1 MKELLSCSHPF
12 SKQAVEHVQS
22 HLSKKQVTSTL
33 FQPYIEEICESL
45 RGDIFQKFLESDK
58 FTRFCQWKNVELN
71 IHLTMNDFS
80 VHRIIGRGG
89 FGEVYGCRKADTGK
103 MYAMKCLDKKR
114 IKMKQGETL
123 ALNERIML
131 SLVSTGDCP
140 FIVCMTYAFHTPDKL
155 CFILDLMNGGDLHYH
170 LSQHG
175 VFSEKEMRFYAT
187 EIILGLEHMHSRFV
201 VYRDLKPANILL
213 DEHGHVRISDLGL
226 ACDFSKK
233 KPHASVGTHGY
244 MAPEVLQKGTA
255 YDSSADWFSLGCM
268 LFKLLRGHS
277 PFRQHKTKDKHEID
291 RMTLTMNVEL
301 PDTFSPDLKSLLE
314 GLLQR
319 EVSQR
324 LGCHGSGAQEVKG
337 HGFFKGIDWQH
348 VYLQKYPPPLI
359 PPRGEV
365 NAADAFDIG
374 SFDEED
380 TKGVKLLD
388 GDQELYRN
396 FPLVVSER
404 WQQEVTETVYEA
416 VNADTDKVEAR
427 KRAKNKQLGH
437 EEDYALGKDCLLHGY
452 MLKLGNPFLT
462 QWQRRYF
469 YLFPNRLEWRG
480 EGESRACVHPSH
492 VLRVSLEPH
501 SVLSGGSAISAH
513 QLNASPPQQGCLS
526 MAISSRLAL
535 WEQKIREEDK
545 TPPPSSPPPLFS
557 VIPGGFIRQ
566 LVRETEKESKEARRR
581 KQAVLASPEQ
591 EIPEVSTSPP
601 NSKTNRG
608 TKSGSQQIPQD
619 SQSAPPQG
627 TSIPGKGSQGAGST
641 APALMTSIN
650 GEKPQESGPTATPA
664 KKSLPFRRG
673 VLGGDVL
680 LMVARLDPG
689 APQPEQRTQPRDPP
703 TCKTPPAVTDP
714 GGEKQGE
721 TPGSPSGSQVST
733 ENLASKPEK
742 TRTGGLGDPG
752 QGSEGEKGG
761 RGPQTKGL
769 KGGEPQGKEEQRT
782 RPQTQGAGDGGQP
795 GAEEKEG
802 GDPPRKTEKG
812 GLPKDVGTEEKPSGP
827 RVQVRKWG
835 GSLGRKSKWG
845 GPQSKKDK
853 GGELGAGSEEPAG
866 GTAQGS
872 LPPPGGAPGEPEAA
886 GAPGRTGEPCARPE
900 EARGAAGAPEEV
912 ATEGPS
918 LAAAGQEDAPQGRA
932 QEPCARAQD
941 GDGPGLPQLDRSP
954 RPAETP
960 GVGQTQPEEGTA
972 LQEDSRGGQ
981 SGDSDQAPEDR
992 WYQAEKVWLVQKDGF
1007 TLATVLKP
1015 DEGTADLPAGRVRL
1029 CLDTDQTITE
1039 VDEEHVHRANPP
1051 ELDQAEDLAS
1061 LISVN
1066 ESSVLN
1072 TLLHRYRAQLPHTCS
1087 GPDLIVL
1094 QPQGPLAPPEAK
1106 VPRGRRDGLPAH
1118 VCSLAQRAYWELLSQ
1133 RRDHSIV
1140 ALGRSGAGKT
1150 TCCKQVLEHLVA
1162 MAGSVD
1168 GRVSVE
1174 KIRAAFT
1181 VLRAF
1186 GSVSTG
1192 HSRSAT
1198 RFSMVMSL
1206 DFNAMGRITA
1216 AQLQTML
1223 LEKSRVARQ
1232 PEGEGNFK
1240 VFSQMLAGLDLDLR
1254 TELNL
1259 HQTAESSTF
1268 GMGVWSKP
1276 EDKQKA
1282 GAAFAQLRG
1291 AMETLGISESEQ
1303 RAIWRVLAAIYH
1315 LGVAGACKVGRKQF
1329 MRFEWANHAAVAL
1342 GCEFEEL
1349 NTATFKHHLRQ
1360 IIEQVMSRPRPRG
1373 LEEEEA
1379 SPGLK
1384 MMGVECVEG
1393 MAGGLY
1399 QELFAAVVS
1408 LINRSFSSHH
1418 LSMASIM
1425 VVDSPGFQNPRHQGK
1440 DRAATFEELCH
1451 NYAQERLQ
1459 LLFHQS
1465 TFVSTLER
1473 LREEDV
1479 PVKFDLPESSPATT
1493 VAVVDQK
1500 PSQVHLPA
1508 GGGAEDARGLL
1519 WVLDEEV
1526 RVEGSS
1532 DSVVLERL
1540 RVAFEKGA
1548 GGEGTSALRTC
1559 EQPLQCEIAHQ
1570 LGQDPVRYD
1579 LTGWLHKAK
1588 PNLSALDAP
1597 QVLQHSKR
1605 EELQSLF
1612 QARAKLP
1619 PVCRAVAG
1627 LEGTSEQASL
1637 RSRVVR
1643 RTFAS
1648 SLGAV
1653 RRRAPCSHIKLQMDA
1668 LVNLVKRSR
1677 LHFIHCLTPTPT
1689 VESRGRQGSPTPPQP
1704 DGDQPGADQPLSL
1717 DIPALRVQLAGS
1729 HILEALRLHR
1739 TGFADHMGLA
1749 QFRRRFQAL
1758 DPALPKKLLSTS
1770 EGMDKRKAV
1779 EQLLLTLDL
1788 EKTAVAL
1795 GHSQVFLKAG
1805 VVSRLER
1812 QREKLASQSIVLFQA
1827 ACKGF
1832 LSRQEFKKLKI
1843 RRLAAHCI
1851 QKNVAAFLAVKD
1863 WPWWQLFGAL
1873 RPLLSATIGTEQ
1885 LRAKEEEL
1893 TMLRQK
1899 LEKSIKSR
1907 TELRQNT
1914 DRLESQI
1921 ADLTTELADERFKG
1935 DVACQAL
1942 ESERAE
1948 RLQAFREAQELKSKY
1963 EQVQKKLGEVEKQ
1976 LEEAQQ
1982 KIQLNDLERSHA
1994 AGADEWQM
2002 RFDCAQMENEF
2013 LRKRLQQCEERL
2025 DSELTS
2031 RKELE
2036 QKLAELQSAYE
2047 EARKAA
2053 HQLKRKCHCLT
2064 WDLEDTRVLLENQQ
2078 SRNHELQKKQKKF
2091 DMQLAQALGES
2102 VFEKSM
2108 REKVSQEN
2116 SSVRWELGQLQQQV
2130 KQKEQETM
2138 KLRQEVETL
2147 QTQKQE
2153 LLESSSVGKD
2163 GVAGLK
2169 ERLWKLES
2177 SKLEQEKIQNQQENT
2192 IKQLEQLRQRFELEI
2207 ERMKQ
2212 MHQKD
2217 REDQEEEL
2225 EDIRQ
2230 SCQKRLHQLEMQLE
2244 QEHEEKQMVL
2254 HEKQDL
2260 EGLIGTLCDQIGHRD
2275 FDVEKRL
2282 RRDLKRTH
2290 ALLSD
2295 VQLLLATMED
2305 SKTSVSKEELEK
2317 VHSQLEQSEAKCEDA
2332 LKTQK
2337 ALTTDLE
2344 NMHSELENMTRS
2356 KSLVDEQLHRLQF
2369 EKAGLLKRID
2379 EDQDDLNAL
2388 VQKHKDLIAQSAADI
2403 GQIQE
2408 LQQELEEAKKERH
2421 KLQEQLQVA
2430 EMRVQYL
2437 EQSTVDRAIV
2447 SRQEA
2452 AICDLENKTEFQ
2464 KVQIKRLEVLVI
2476 RLRDSLIKMG
2486 EDLSQAQASESKQR
2500 ESSQYYQRRLEEL
2513 KADMEELV
2521 QREAEASR
2529 RCMELEKYVEELAA
2543 VRQTLQ
2549 SDLETSIRR
2558 IADLQA
2564 ALEEVASSDSD
2575 AESVQTAVDC
2585 SNGGRKEIDN
2595 FSVISSQPE
2604 GSLQS
2609 WLSCTLSLATDTA
2622 RSPSRQSAVSSYT
2635 LNARAN
2641 KEARD
2646 AGGTRPASALSRAWD
2661 GGRKTSREGDV
2672 SPRSSRPQKSCHF
2685 EDGDRFGVHRK
2696 PMERSG
2702 ALPFPL
2708 ASRSPDASP
2717 LPREKLPSPSAA
2729 LSEFVEGLRKKRAQR
2744 GQGSPLGLEDWP
2756 TLPIYQT
2763 TGAST
2768 LRRGRASSDEG
2779 ELFLRSRARS
2789 PLEEEGAAG
2798 TSAGLLRSTS
2808 LKCIS
2813 SEGAEGTTQLP
2824 EKLKTR
2830 FSSCES
2836 LLESG
2841 PTLGRKPSP
2850 PTLPRDTLL
2859 SPTLRPRRRCLESS
2873 VDDAGCPDLGKEPLV
2888 FQNRQFAHL
2897 MEEPVDSDPFSWT
2910 RPSLDIRRKPSVD
2923 FDDFLPAIRKPETP
2937 PSLAGAA
2944 KDGHKGSKHSS
2955 VHLEMEK
2962 ADRPFVSGIKTI
2974 LKKSPESKEDP
2985 AHLSD
2990 SSSSSS
2996 SIVSFK
3002 SADSIKSRPRAP
3014 RLEGDGGEQMSPENR
3029 EPGAERK
3036 EDVESIMKKY
3046 LQK

>member
-1 MKELLSCSHPF
+1 M
-12 SKQAVEHVQS
+12 V
-22 HLSKKQVTSTL
+22 
-33 FQPYIEEICESL
+33 
-45 RGDIFQKFLESDK
+45 FLE
-58 FTRFCQWKNVELN
+58 
-71 IHLTMNDFS
+71 HL
-80 VHRIIGRGG
+80 
-89 FGEVYGCRKADTGK
+89 
-103 MYAMKCLDKKR
+103 
-114 IKMKQGETL
+114 
-123 ALNERIML
+123 
-131 SLVSTGDCP
+131 
-140 FIVCMTYAFHTPDKL
+140 
-155 CFILDLMNGGDLHYH
+155 
-170 LSQHG
+170 
-175 VFSEKEMRFYAT
+175 
-187 EIILGLEHMHSRFV
+187 
-201 VYRDLKPANILL
+201 
-213 DEHGHVRISDLGL
+213 
-226 ACDFSKK
+226 
-233 KPHASVGTHGY
+233 
-244 MAPEVLQKGTA
+244 
-255 YDSSADWFSLGCM
+255 
-268 LFKLLRGHS
+268 
-277 PFRQHKTKDKHEID
+277 
-291 RMTLTMNVEL
+291 
-301 PDTFSPDLKSLLE
+301 
-314 GLLQR
+314 
-319 EVSQR
+319 
-324 LGCHGSGAQEVKG
+324 
-337 HGFFKGIDWQH
+337 
-348 VYLQKYPPPLI
+348 PP
-359 PPRGEV
+359 
-365 NAADAFDIG
+365 
-374 SFDEED
+374 
-380 TKGVKLLD
+380 T
-388 GDQELYRN
+388 
-396 FPLVVSER
+396 
-404 WQQEVTETVYEA
+404 
-416 VNADTDKVEAR
+416 
-427 KRAKNKQLGH
+427 
-437 EEDYALGKDCLLHGY
+437 
-452 MLKLGNPFLT
+452 
-462 QWQRRYF
+462 
-469 YLFPNRLEWRG
+469 
-480 EGESRACVHPSH
+480 
-492 VLRVSLEPH
+492 
-501 SVLSGGSAISAH
+501 
-513 QLNASPPQQGCLS
+513 
-526 MAISSRLAL
+526 
-535 WEQKIREEDK
+535 IREEDK
-545 TPPPSSPPPLFS
+545 SPPPSSPPPLFS

-581 KQAVLASPEQ
+581 KQAALASPER
-591 EIPEVSTSPP
+591 ETPEVPTSPP

-608 TKSGSQQIPQD
+608 TKSGSQQIPQG

-627 TSIPGKGSQGAGST
+627 TSIPGKESQGAGGT
-641 APALMTSIN
+641 APAPMTSIN
-650 GEKPQESGPTATPA
+650 GEKPQEPGLTATPA

-689 APQPEQRTQPRDPP
+689 AAQPEQRTQARDPP
-703 TCKTPPAVTDP
+703 ACKTPPAVTDP
-714 GGEKQGE
+714 GGEKPGE
-721 TPGSPSGSQVST
+721 TPGSPSGSQIPT
-733 ENLASKPEK
+733 EDLASKPEK

-752 QGSEGEKGG
+752 QGSEGQKGG

-769 KGGEPQGKEEQRT
+769 KGGELQGKEEQRT
-782 RPQTQGAGDGGQP
+782 RPQTQEAGDGGQP
-795 GAEEKEG
+795 GAVEKEG
-802 GDPPRKTEKG
+802 GDPPSKNEKG
-812 GLPKDVGTEEKPSGP
+812 GLPKDAETEGKPSGP

-853 GGELGAGSEEPAG
+853 GGDLRAGSEEPEG

-872 LPPPGGAPGEPEAA
+872 LGPPGGAPGEPEAA
-886 GAPGRTGEPCARPE
+886 DAPGRTGEPCARP
-900 EARGAAGAPEEV
+900 GAGGAPEEV
-912 ATEGPS
+912 AAERPS
-918 LAAAGQEDAPQGRA
+918 LAAAGKEDAPQGRA
-932 QEPCARAQD
+932 QEPCATGAQD
-941 GDGPGLPQLDRSP
+941 EDRPGMRQQDGSPG
-954 RPAETP
+954 PAETP

-1029 CLDTDQTITE
+1029 CLDADQTVTE

-1061 LISVN
+1061 LVSVN

-1094 QPQGPLAPPEAK
+1094 QPQGPWAPPAAK

-1150 TCCKQVLEHLVA
+1150 TCCEQVLEHLVA

-1174 KIRAAFT
+1174 KIRAAFM

-1186 GSVSTG
+1186 GSVSTS

-1232 PEGEGNFK
+1232 PDGEGNFK

-1329 MRFEWANHAAVAL
+1329 MRFEWANHAAAAL

-1360 IIEQVMSRPRPRG
+1360 IIEQVTSRPRPRG

-1384 MMGVECVEG
+1384 MTGVECVEG

-1459 LLFHQS
+1459 LLFHQR
-1465 TFVSTLER
+1465 TFESTLER
-1473 LREEDV
+1473 LREEGV

-1653 RRRAPCSHIKLQMDA
+1653 RRRAPCSHVKLQMDA

-1689 VESRGRQGSPTPPQP
+1689 VESRGGQGSPTPPQP
-1704 DGDQPGADQPLSL
+1704 GGDQPLSL

-1739 TGFADHMGLA
+1739 TGYADHMGLA

-1758 DPALPKKLLSTS
+1758 DPALLKKLLSTS
-1770 EGMDKRKAV
+1770 EGMDERKAV
-1779 EQLLLTLDL
+1779 EQLLMTLDL

-1843 RRLAAHCI
+1843 RRLAAQCI

-1935 DVACQAL
+1935 DAACQAL

-2036 QKLAELQSAYE
+2036 QKLAELQGAYE
-2047 EARKAA
+2047 EARKTA
-2053 HQLKRKCHCLT
+2053 HQLKRKCHHLT

-2078 SRNHELQKKQKKF
+2078 GRNHELEKKQKKF

-2116 SSVRWELGQLQQQV
+2116 NSMRWELGQLQQQV

-2356 KSLVDEQLHRLQF
+2356 KSLGF
-2369 EKAGLLKRID
+2369 SGLGAQEAPGPHGHVLF
-2379 EDQDDLNAL
+2379 
-2388 VQKHKDLIAQSAADI
+2388 VSHQSAADI

-2408 LQQELEEAKKERH
+2408 LQQELEETKKEKH

-2549 SDLETSIRR
+2549 TDLETSIRR

-2585 SNGGRKEIDN
+2585 SNGGRKEIDS
-2595 FSVISSQPE
+2595 FSAISSQPE

-2622 RSPSRQSAVSSYT
+2622 KSPSRQSAASSYT
-2635 LNARAN
+2635 LHAR
-2641 KEARD
+2641 E
-2646 AGGTRPASALSRAWD
+2646 
-2661 GGRKTSREGDV
+2661 
-2672 SPRSSRPQKSCHF
+2672 
-2685 EDGDRFGVHRK
+2685 
-2696 PMERSG
+2696 
-2702 ALPFPL
+2702 
-2708 ASRSPDASP
+2708 
-2717 LPREKLPSPSAA
+2717 
-2729 LSEFVEGLRKKRAQR
+2729 
-2744 GQGSPLGLEDWP
+2744 
-2756 TLPIYQT
+2756 
-2763 TGAST
+2763 
-2768 LRRGRASSDEG
+2768 
-2779 ELFLRSRARS
+2779 
-2789 PLEEEGAAG
+2789 
-2798 TSAGLLRSTS
+2798 
-2808 LKCIS
+2808 
-2813 SEGAEGTTQLP
+2813 
-2824 EKLKTR
+2824 
-2830 FSSCES
+2830 
-2836 LLESG
+2836 
-2841 PTLGRKPSP
+2841 
-2850 PTLPRDTLL
+2850 
-2859 SPTLRPRRRCLESS
+2859 
-2873 VDDAGCPDLGKEPLV
+2873 
-2888 FQNRQFAHL
+2888 
-2897 MEEPVDSDPFSWT
+2897 
-2910 RPSLDIRRKPSVD
+2910 
-2923 FDDFLPAIRKPETP
+2923 
-2937 PSLAGAA
+2937 
-2944 KDGHKGSKHSS
+2944 HSS
-2955 VHLEMEK
+2955 VHLEMEE

-3014 RLEGDGGEQMSPENR
+3014 RLEGDGGEQLSPENR